1 MISRGYPWLWDF
13 SAAHPIKITQPA
25 RPKWRHPVV
34 SGSEALPRKIA
45 PVSWGPC
52 APKSWRWGQKPLG
65 KSMEKLENQWKFY
78 GKLEN
83 WLKIQWKIYG
93 RIGKSMEN
101 LENRWTINRTIAL
114 KSFLKVNN
122 RRTINGKM
130 GKPMEN
136 HGKMC
141 GSLEERFY
149 MSLWIHQHIVSG
161 T

>member
-1 MISRGYPWLWDF
+1 MRSEKLEMGPKTIG
-13 SAAHPIKITQPA
+13 KID
-25 RPKWRHPVV
+25 
-34 SGSEALPRKIA
+34 GKI
-45 PVSWGPC
+45 
-52 APKSWRWGQKPLG
+52 G
-65 KSMEKLENQWKFY
+65 KSMEIL
-78 GKLEN
+78 
-83 WLKIQWKIYG
+83 WKIGKSMEISMENG
-93 RIGKSMEN
+93 RIGKPMEN

-114 KSFLKVNN
+114 KSFFKVNN